1 MGSTTS
7 LRSVRDVKY
16 DRNVLWIRWTRI
28 ALSSRLRLRLRL
40 SPLCGSRVQ
49 AVYII
54 CSIDID
60 LVAHAVNLQIVL
72 ITLHIADSLES

>member
-16 DRNVLWIRWTRI
+16 DRNVLWIRWTQI
-28 ALSSRLRLRLRL
+28 ALSSRLRLRL